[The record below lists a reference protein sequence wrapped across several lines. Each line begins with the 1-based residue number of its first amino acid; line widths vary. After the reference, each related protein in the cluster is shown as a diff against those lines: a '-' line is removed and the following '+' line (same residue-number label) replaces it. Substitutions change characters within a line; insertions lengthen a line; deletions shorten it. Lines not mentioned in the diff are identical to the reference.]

1 MIGLLEMDKEG
12 EHWRR
17 CTFYTNKAMGLVTGA
32 VYVNATSTNLPIGQV
47 SEYRLKQSLE
57 LSE

>member
-17 CTFYTNKAMGLVTGA
+17 CTFYTNTAMGLVTGA
-32 VYVNATSTNLPIGQV
+32 VYVNATSTHLPIGQV

>member
-17 CTFYTNKAMGLVTGA
+17 CTFYTNTAMGLVTGA
-32 VYVNATSTNLPIGQV
+32 VYVNATPTNLPIGQV

-57 LSE
+57 LSD